1 MKKEPWRW
9 IVFGLSV
16 AYILYMFISKSGGG
30 SLPFGELLPMAVT
43 GIAVTAV
50 KVALIAGGI
59 LLLRWLVS
67 KLKK

>member
-9 IVFGLSV
+9 AVFGLAVS
-16 AYILYMFISKSGGG
+16 YILYMFISKSTEI
-30 SLPFGELLPMAVT
+30 SAPAGELLPMAVT

-50 KVALIAGGI
+50 KVIAIAGGI
-59 LLLRWLVS
+59 LLLKWILS

>member
-9 IVFGLSV
+9 AVFGLAV

-30 SLPFGELLPMAVT
+30 SLASGELLPMAVT
-43 GIAVTAV
+43 SIAVTAV
-50 KVALIAGGI
+50 KVIAIAGCI
-59 LLLRWLVS
+59 LLLKWILS